1 MSIQSAKHQHLVERG
16 RLRPTAMGHRR
27 QLLMVEIPLCE
38 GSDRA
43 GIGRVSPP
51 AELLSATAVD
61 AMRGSSRTWCT
72 RAYDV
77 GDRIPARS
85 DLARPCQRARC
96 TERSAHPDE
105 VPLRLADDSRYLDH
119 ALPKGARARNAGDRR
134 PAHRRRGV
142 APSLRRHRFERRHNW
157 PSASCRM
164 LHVVASSAA
173 GSRYDSMNARLT
185 RLFTVAFG

>member
-1 MSIQSAKHQHLVERG
+1 MSIQSANPQHLVERG
-16 RLRPTAMGHRR
+16 RLPPRKWAIVGSSLWSKY
-27 QLLMVEIPLCE
+27 LLRKA
-38 GSDRA
+38 SDRV
-43 GIGRVSPP
+43 GVGRVSPP

-61 AMRGSSRTWCT
+61 AMRASSRTWCT

-85 DLARPCQRARC
+85 DLARPCRRARC

-134 PAHRRRGV
+134 PAHRRRGL
-142 APSLRRHRFERRHNW
+142 APSLRRQRFERRHNW
-157 PSASCRM
+157 PSAFCRM
-164 LHVVASSAA
+164 LNGVASSAA
-173 GSRYDSMNARLT
+173 GLS
-185 RLFTVAFG
+185 V